1 MKIADFVVG
10 LGKMLKR
17 FLTCSVEK
25 LAQLVF
31 SAAIPLSGIVCAHL
45 SYMSK
50 TTKSPK
56 AIAAAAYRVA
66 RDTLPE
72 HFSPYSP
79 KKFTQPQL
87 LVCLVLKTFFD
98 TDYRGIVQILDD
110 CPSLCKVF
118 ELKTVPHFT
127 TLQKASRRLLKTYN
141 TQKILER
148 TVKIGL
154 GKRKTVKLAAMDSTG
169 LEARHISRYFV
180 KRRSREPNLYQTT
193 TYRRWPKLAIV
204 CDCSNHLILSAIT
217 IRGPSP
223 DINQFCKTLKPCV
236 EKFRIKQLLADAG
249 YDSEA
254 NHTYAREVHQIKT
267 TIPPKHGRPTTK
279 LPKTKYRKEMRTDFD
294 KETYGQRWQSETVFS
309 MIKRNYTDSLSA
321 RSYWSQC
328 RDMILLVL
336 THNLGIILLVK
347 ELFYRAC
354 QEPFSTP

>member
-1 MKIADFVVG
+1 
-10 LGKMLKR
+10 
-17 FLTCSVEK
+17 
-25 LAQLVF
+25 
-31 SAAIPLSGIVCAHL
+31 
-45 SYMSK
+45 MSK

-56 AIAAAAYRVA
+56 AVAAATYRVA

-141 TQKILER
+141 AQKILER

-169 LEARHISRYFV
+169 MEARHISRYFV
-180 KRRSREPNLYQTT
+180 RRRRSKQLQMQEET
-193 TYRRWPKLAIV
+193 TYKRFPKLAIV
-204 CDCSNHLILSAIT
+204 CDCQTHLILSVIT
-217 IRGPSP
+217 TRGPSV
-223 DINQFCKTLKPCV
+223 DVNQLRRTLKPAAQRV
-236 EKFRIKQLLADAG
+236 RIEHLLADAG

-254 NHTYAREVHQIKT
+254 NHEYARDTYNIKT
-267 TIPPKHGRPTTK
+267 TIPAKGGRPTTK
-279 LPKTKYRKEMRTDFD
+279 LPKTKYRRLMATDFD
-294 KETYGQRWQSETVFS
+294 KENYGQRWQSETVFS

-321 RSYWSQC
+321 RSYWPQC
-328 RDMILLVL
+328 RDMILLAL
-336 THNLGIILLVK
+336 THNLAIILLVK
-347 ELFYRAC
+347 ELFYRAGLT
-354 QEPFSTP
+354 PLIFSV